1 MTGVFCKFSKFNREL
16 EVQVTRR
23 SLSLVKF
30 AVGFFFFFLVIGV
43 EGLAGPMMMPES
55 HGHTQQ
61 PRLVMKNMAVSSACS
76 VAIGARV
83 GV

>member
-1 MTGVFCKFSKFNREL
+1 MIGVFGKFSKFNREL

-30 AVGFFFFFLVIGV
+30 AVGFFFFFFFFFFCIGV
-43 EGLAGPMMMPES
+43 EGLAGPMMMPVS

-61 PRLVMKNMAVSSACS
+61 PRF
-76 VAIGARV
+76 
-83 GV
+83 

>member
-1 MTGVFCKFSKFNREL
+1 MFCKFSKFNREL

-30 AVGFFFFFLVIGV
+30 AVVFFFFFFFSFFSIGV

-61 PRLVMKNMAVSSACS
+61 PRF
-76 VAIGARV
+76 
-83 GV
+83 